1 MGAGVTSE
9 KKHASSMALYKHP
22 APPLPQK
29 HPSRVPRDNFVEFS
43 QLATLASV
51 WGFAKD
57 LEEAMTH
64 GELSSFLESMGIS
77 TDDVWTAGP
86 GGSDQV
92 V

>member
-9 KKHASSMALYKHP
+9 KKHASSMALYT
-22 APPLPQK
+22 QK
-29 HPSRVPRDNFVEFS
+29 HPSRVPTDNFVEFS
-43 QLATLASV
+43 QLATPALV

-86 GGSDQV
+86 GV
-92 V
+92 VTRLCK

>member
-1 MGAGVTSE
+1 MGWGKTGVTSE
-9 KKHASSMALYKHP
+9 KKPCQQHRPFINILHHL
-22 APPLPQK
+22 LPQK
-29 HPSRVPRDNFVEFS
+29 RRPRP
-43 QLATLASV
+43 
-51 WGFAKD
+51 WCGGFAKD

-86 GGSDQV
+86 GGGDQV